1 MYLPTHFRED
11 RVEVLHQFI
20 ERYPLGSLVAV
31 TADGLRA
38 EHVPVLLDRGA
49 GTSGRLS
56 GHIARANDLWTSVAA
71 NTDVLVLF
79 GGPDAYVS
87 PAWYPSKA
95 EHGKVV
101 PTWTYAVVQVRG
113 AIRFF
118 DDPARLHA
126 LVASLTYRHEAGR
139 REPWSVDDA
148 PADYVEKQL
157 RAIVGFEIDIHD
169 VIGKFKAS
177 QNRSDADRAG
187 VRAGLDSGGTRSVEE
202 LVRPPR

>member
-38 EHVPVLLDRGA
+38 EHVPVLLDRRA
-49 GTSGRLS
+49 GTRGRLS

-79 GGPDAYVS
+79 RGADAYVS
-87 PAWYPSKA
+87 PAWYRAKA

-101 PTWTYAVVQVRG
+101 PTWNYAVVQVRG

-118 DDPARLHA
+118 DDAARLLA
-126 LVASLTYRHEAGR
+126 LVRSLTDQHEAGR

-148 PADYVEKQL
+148 PADYVGKQL
-157 RAIVGFEIDIHD
+157 RAIVGFEIDVHD
-169 VIGKFKAS
+169 IVGKFKAS
-177 QNRSDADRAG
+177 QNRSEADRAG
-187 VRAGLDSGGTRSVEE
+187 VRAGLDSSGTRLVEE